1 MRKHWTFGLI
11 LLVALAGCGD
21 QKADQAKALQQ
32 ELQDMLAKAAAVN
45 KKLTYG
51 DVTVTPDGDAF
62 DASIDKLAF
71 PIADWT
77 PVDLGKVTFK
87 ITPDGDDMRKFS
99 DVVLPTTLDIK
110 GSDGTELAKVA
121 IDLDHAGGSWSK
133 KMGVILDTDLLF
145 KTLTATQPS
154 SGDNLTGTAVAY
166 QVTST
171 DGGQNGW
178 DQVASLTAKQVAL
191 ISKDGQ
197 ASVADLSITSNATGA
212 KMDQLLAMRDDW
224 KKAAESGKVDQ
235 VIPLFGKMLTLIKTI
250 KFAVALGKTSVS
262 QGTQTFFTLGS
273 LNFDFGLD
281 GLDQP
286 KSKLTSGLTYAALSI
301 PDLKTL
307 IGASSADLVPTDFG
321 FKYGADDVPLANAI
335 DLAGKSMANVNPTDQ
350 TALMTA
356 GMAMAGVMDQA
367 FAQAGTK
374 IYVSD
379 GAVTAPAFTAKFDGQ
394 SQIQKDAAMGGSGTL
409 NLQISDIDAIIARL
423 SQYTDDPQKDQI
435 VGVLQQLKQLSDPGT
450 DEAGK
455 KIDRFKVTLDQE
467 GKTLVNGKPLP
478 MD

>member
-1 MRKHWTFGLI
+1 MKKHWTFGLI

-21 QKADQAKALQQ
+21 KKADQAKALQQ
-32 ELQDMLAKAAAVN
+32 ELQDLLAKTELGGQ
-45 KKLTYG
+45 KLSYG
-51 DVTVTPDGDAF
+51 DVTVTPDGDVF
-62 DASIDKLAF
+62 DASIDKLGLTIPDA
-71 PIADWT
+71 A

-87 ITPDGDDMRKFS
+87 IAPDGDDMRKFS
-99 DVVLPTTLDIK
+99 DVVLPTSIAFKAT
-110 GSDGTELAKVA
+110 DGTGLANLTL
-121 IDLDHAGGSWSK
+121 DLDHANGSWSK
-133 KMGVILDTDLLF
+133 KIGVIVGADVLF
-145 KTLTATQPS
+145 KSIAATQPS
-154 SGDNLTGTAVAY
+154 SGDVVTGTAVGY
-166 QVTST
+166 QLTST

-178 DQVASLTAKQVAL
+178 DLNANLAAKQIAL
-191 ISKDGQ
+191 TSKDGQ
-197 ASVADLSITSNATGA
+197 ASISDFSITSNDSGA
-212 KMDQLLAMRDDW
+212 KLIELTAMRDDW
-224 KKAAESGKVDQ
+224 KKAAASGKADQ
-235 VIPLFGKMLTLIKTI
+235 IVPLFGKMLSLIKTM

-262 QGTQTFFTLGS
+262 QGTQTLFSLGS

-286 KSKLTSGLTYAALSI
+286 KAKLLSGLKYAGLFI
-301 PDLKTL
+301 PDLKTM
-307 IGASSADLVPTDFG
+307 IGPSGADLVPTDFG

-335 DLAGKSMANVNPTDQ
+335 DLAGKDLANVNAADQ
-350 TALMTA
+350 TALVGA

-374 IYVSD
+374 IFVSD

-394 SQIQKDAAMGGSGTL
+394 SQMAQGAAMGGSGTL
-409 NLQISDIDAIIARL
+409 NLQVSDIDAIITRL

-435 VGVLQQLKQLSDPGT
+435 VSSLQMLKQLSDPGT

-478 MD
+478 TN

>member
-11 LLVALAGCGD
+11 LLLALAGCGD
-21 QKADQAKALQQ
+21 QKADQAKALQK
-32 ELQDMLAKAAAVN
+32 ELQDMLAQAAAVN

-51 DVTVTPDGDAF
+51 DVTVTPDGDVF
-62 DASIDKLAF
+62 DASIDKLTF

-77 PVDLGKVTFK
+77 PVDLGKGTFK

-110 GSDGTELAKVA
+110 DSDGTELAKLA
-121 IDLDHAGGSWSK
+121 IDLDHANGSWSK

-171 DGGQNGW
+171 DGGANGW
-178 DQVASLTAKQVAL
+178 DQNASFTAKQVAL

-197 ASVADLSITSNATGA
+197 ASIADLAITSNATGA

-224 KKAAESGKVDQ
+224 KKAAESGKADQ

-250 KFAVALGKTSVS
+250 KFSIALGKTSVS
-262 QGTQTFFTLGS
+262 QGTQTYFSLGS

-281 GLDQP
+281 GLDQA
-286 KSKLTSGLTYAALSI
+286 KSKLTSGLKYAALSI

-335 DLAGKSMANVNPTDQ
+335 DLAGKNMANVDPTDQ

-379 GAVTAPAFTAKFDGQ
+379 GTATAPAFTAKFDGQ

-450 DEAGK
+450 DDAGK